1 MSHFTVIGLGRFGIT
16 TSLEL
21 IRLGHTVTGVDSN
34 PKIVEKYV
42 DHLTQSIICDAS
54 DLSALHEIDIL
65 GSDVVLVAIGS
76 DMQASLMT
84 VLALQEMGAAN
95 IWVKSNTKAHQT
107 IVSKLGVA
115 KIIHPEEDM
124 GIHVAQSLNYPMVE
138 DYIAMGNGIYAVTL
152 HISSSLE
159 GKALGEVLSD
169 SFNEVHPMMIK
180 RHHEIISPLNQES
193 VLHAHDKLLLVADH
207 LKLKSI
213 ANAFS

>member
-42 DHLTQSIICDAS
+42 DHLTQSIVCDAS

-65 GSDVVLVAIGS
+65 ASDVVVVAIGS

-84 VLALQEMGAAN
+84 VLALQDIGAKT

-138 DYIAMGNGIYAVTL
+138 DYIAMGNGIYVVTL
-152 HISSSLE
+152 HISPNLA
-159 GKALGEVLSD
+159 GQTLGTVLLD
-169 SFNEVHPMMIK
+169 AFNDVHPMALK
-180 RHHEIISPLNQES
+180 RHHEIITPLNHES

-213 ANAFS
+213 ANAFT